1 MSQVEE
7 ATNPQP
13 ASGERLDRGGI
24 AGHPR
29 GLTTLFFTEMWE
41 RFSYYGMRAILIL
54 FMTDAKRG
62 GLALSAARAS
72 GIYGLYTAAVYIA
85 ALPGGWLGDRLLGL
99 RKAVLIGG
107 IIIALGHFSLAF
119 MGLPFFYTGLIL
131 IVVGTGL
138 LKPNISALVGELYSR
153 DDPRRDSGFTI
164 YYMGINLGA
173 TFSPLVCG
181 TLGQKVGWHWGFAA
195 AGVGMVFGLLQ
206 YVLTGAKLGRA
217 GAKPSGPET
226 DTAKPNRQSGLP
238 MGLWLGGFGIV
249 IAALILPDLNSLQR
263 FALLG
268 LGSSVFIF
276 SLYWKGGYSSV
287 IKNRGVVIYVF
298 FWISALFWSGFEQ
311 AGSSLNLF
319 ADRMTQTAILGWQF
333 PSSWFQSL
341 NPSYILVLAPVFAW
355 VWTKLGDRAPSSP
368 AKFTFGLLFLS
379 LGFAVMVAAAQLAA
393 GGARVGPA
401 WLASTYLLHTIGEL
415 FLSPVG
421 LSLMTKL
428 APPHKVGQIM
438 GVWFLSAAVGNFM
451 GGEIASLFET
461 FPLPKLFGWV
471 AVVNVGVAL
480 VVALLVK
487 PLRKLM
493 GGIH

>member
-1 MSQVEE
+1 MSPVEE

-85 ALPGGWLGDRLLGL
+85 SLPGGWLADRLLGL

-119 MGLPFFYTGLIL
+119 VGLPFFYTGLIL

-138 LKPNISALVGELYSR
+138 LKPNISALVGELYAR

-206 YVLTGAKLGRA
+206 YVLSGARLGQA
-217 GAKPSGPET
+217 GAKPSGPKT
-226 DTAKPNRQSGLP
+226 DTAEPNGQSGLP

-287 IKNRGVVIYVF
+287 IKNRGVVIYVL

-319 ADRMTQTAILGWQF
+319 ADRMTQTAVLGWQF

-368 AKFTFGLLFLS
+368 AKFTVGLVFLS
-379 LGFAVMVAAAQLAA
+379 LGFAVMVGATQLAA
-393 GGARVGPA
+393 GGARVGPG
-401 WLASTYLLHTIGEL
+401 WLAATYLLHTIGEL

-461 FPLPKLFGWV
+461 FPLPKLFGSV

>member
-1 MSQVEE
+1 M
-7 ATNPQP
+7 
-13 ASGERLDRGGI
+13 
-24 AGHPR
+24 
-29 GLTTLFFTEMWE
+29 
-41 RFSYYGMRAILIL
+41 
-54 FMTDAKRG
+54 
-62 GLALSAARAS
+62 
-72 GIYGLYTAAVYIA
+72 
-85 ALPGGWLGDRLLGL
+85 
-99 RKAVLIGG
+99 
-107 IIIALGHFSLAF
+107 
-119 MGLPFFYTGLIL
+119 
-131 IVVGTGL
+131 
-138 LKPNISALVGELYSR
+138 
-153 DDPRRDSGFTI
+153 
-164 YYMGINLGA
+164 
-173 TFSPLVCG
+173 
-181 TLGQKVGWHWGFAA
+181 
-195 AGVGMVFGLLQ
+195 
-206 YVLTGAKLGRA
+206 
-217 GAKPSGPET
+217 
-226 DTAKPNRQSGLP
+226 
-238 MGLWLGGFGIV
+238 
-249 IAALILPDLNSLQR
+249 
-263 FALLG
+263 
-268 LGSSVFIF
+268 FIF

-319 ADRMTQTAILGWQF
+319 AHRMTQTAILGWQF

-393 GGARVGPA
+393 GGTRVGPA